1 MVSSCAGSPDRQG
14 ARAARWFERHFYAT
28 CVSGWW
34 AWRNNPGRR
43 TYLYLSRRLYTDA
56 ERREMLQYTNFK
68 LALLAAADT
77 EPGTVY
83 SHPFEEGLYV
93 VPETRAE
100 EQRLVDAGV
109 VLAEVEPV

>member
-1 MVSSCAGSPDRQG
+1 
-14 ARAARWFERHFYAT
+14 
-28 CVSGWW
+28 
-34 AWRNNPGRR
+34 
-43 TYLYLSRRLYTDA
+43 
-56 ERREMLQYTNFK
+56 MLQYTNFK

-100 EQRLVDAGV
+100 EQRLVDASV
-109 VLAEVEPV
+109 VLAERANITHSALARLERDEAEPRMTTVRKLAEALGVEPRELVKRVSDE

>member
-1 MVSSCAGSPDRQG
+1 LD
-14 ARAARWFERHFYAT
+14 
-28 CVSGWW
+28 
-34 AWRNNPGRR
+34 
-43 TYLYLSRRLYTDA
+43 TDA
-56 ERREMLQYTNFK
+56 ERGETMLHYTNFK

-77 EPGTVY
+77 EPRTVY

>member
-1 MVSSCAGSPDRQG
+1 
-14 ARAARWFERHFYAT
+14 
-28 CVSGWW
+28 
-34 AWRNNPGRR
+34 
-43 TYLYLSRRLYTDA
+43 
-56 ERREMLQYTNFK
+56 MLHYTNFK

-100 EQRLVDAGV
+100 EQRLVEAGE
-109 VLAEVEPV
+109 VLAEVETV

>member
-1 MVSSCAGSPDRQG
+1 
-14 ARAARWFERHFYAT
+14 
-28 CVSGWW
+28 
-34 AWRNNPGRR
+34 
-43 TYLYLSRRLYTDA
+43 
-56 ERREMLQYTNFK
+56 MLQYTNFK

-83 SHPFEEGLYV
+83 SHPFEEALYA

-100 EQRLVDAGV
+100 EQRLIDAGV

>member
-1 MVSSCAGSPDRQG
+1 
-14 ARAARWFERHFYAT
+14 
-28 CVSGWW
+28 
-34 AWRNNPGRR
+34 
-43 TYLYLSRRLYTDA
+43 
-56 ERREMLQYTNFK
+56 MLQYTNFK

-100 EQRLVDAGV
+100 EQRLRCVEGVAGRGDRGGGEHEERR
-109 VLAEVEPV
+109 ARSCEGEASAHPPRR